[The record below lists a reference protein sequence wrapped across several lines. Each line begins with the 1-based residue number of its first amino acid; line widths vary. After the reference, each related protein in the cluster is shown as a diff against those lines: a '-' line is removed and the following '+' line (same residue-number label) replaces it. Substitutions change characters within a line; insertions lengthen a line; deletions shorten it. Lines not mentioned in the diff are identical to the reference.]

1 VNARAACEEIAAN
14 AMALAALPAGDPER
28 VRAEEHGKTCPA
40 CTRAFAEA
48 QQLLAILDELD
59 GARLPEPSAA
69 ALARASAPVLADLD
83 ARQRAVAV
91 RANAGRLGAAMA
103 AAVVA
108 AWALPLA
115 LARGPIAGGGPFAL
129 SFGLAALAAI
139 ASAATVRWGGRLAI
153 VFPVLSVVTALLVGT
168 GRELDA
174 ASGLHC
180 ALIEAMTAA
189 GVGGAAWLATRALAR
204 TAPNPKILAAAVGG
218 GALAGHAALH
228 LACAGATE
236 LPHVLVFHTGPVA
249 LFVALA
255 LLSAG
260 AARLPSPKAF

>member
-1 VNARAACEEIAAN
+1 
-14 AMALAALPAGDPER
+14 M
-28 VRAEEHGKTCPA
+28 
-40 CTRAFAEA
+40 
-48 QQLLAILDELD
+48 LD
-59 GARLPEPSAA
+59 GARPPEPSAA
-69 ALARASAPVLADLD
+69 ALAAGVGPRARRPRRAARRLA
-83 ARQRAVAV
+83 A
-91 RANAGRLGAAMA
+91 RANAGRLAAAMA

-115 LARGPIAGGGPFAL
+115 LARGPIASGGPFAL

-153 VFPVLSVVTALLVGT
+153 LFPVLSAGTALLVGT

-174 ASGLHC
+174 AGGLHC

-189 GVGGAAWLATRALAR
+189 GVGGAAWLVTRALAR
-204 TAPNPKILAAAVGG
+204 TAPRQAPKPAIWAAAVGG

-228 LACAGATE
+228 RACAGATE

-249 LFVALA
+249 LFVGPRAPVRGR
-255 LLSAG
+255 G
-260 AARLPSPKAF
+260 APRRRP